1 MVHLVKMKELN
12 TYINEKLVIDKHIKI
27 KPYKEPKEPKFED
40 YYLCYIETQKKP
52 DGSKYKILH
61 NKWFGY
67 YPKNSDGRKQA
78 EADSKKYT
86 NFPDPSWKPMGVR
99 TRSQVTTLGNKVD
112 KYEWY

>member
-1 MVHLVKMKELN
+1 MKELN
-12 TYINEKLVIDKHIKI
+12 NYLLEKLTIDRNTKV
-27 KPYKEPKEPKFED
+27 KEPKAPKEPAGTD
-40 YYLCYIETQKKP
+40 YYLCFIETQKKP

-61 NKWFGY
+61 NKLVGY